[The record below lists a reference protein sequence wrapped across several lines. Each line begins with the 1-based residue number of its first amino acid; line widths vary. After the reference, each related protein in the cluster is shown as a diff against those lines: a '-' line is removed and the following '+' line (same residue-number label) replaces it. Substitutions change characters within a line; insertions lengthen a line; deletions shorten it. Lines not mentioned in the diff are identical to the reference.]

1 MKTAVLTILFCL
13 SVQVL
18 PAQRVSRDYRDKP
31 MAEVLRDLGH
41 AAKHQR
47 IVFIYNDL
55 EDFTVTE
62 RFDSLT
68 IAEAIRTCI
77 GFYPISL
84 TARGDSVLLVECTQ
98 KKPYKVIGRLVD
110 ERGVPVGYANITLLA
125 PSDSISFINK
135 GVSNQNGQ
143 FVIPTDSAEVVV
155 RISHVA
161 YKPIYRR
168 CRAIDVGTIRMETAI
183 EPLDSVA
190 VLAQPMSQT
199 ESDYYQVSQRVARAV
214 WNMPLPQFRVDTIP
228 MKYRE
233 APTVVLA
240 EYDSIEFRQAIQSSE
255 TLFSNKKSGKGRKW
269 LQTIHLHRTRYF
281 VNHQDAARRLSQVVY
296 STQTDITNF
305 VMYKLTV
312 MGISIMK
319 PDGTRRMVDTF
330 QHFKPR
336 IHKSAEAAIDTI
348 HIVGLEPGDI
358 LDIFTYHRYN
368 EPLSPYRFCL
378 PSAYPTLSYE
388 ARAVADSHTRLLY
401 DEKDVATPGQLHY
414 DGMRKVLAYH
424 LSDYDGNSPNVSPTV
439 LLQARMGYNK
449 QSTINNLQ

>member
-1 MKTAVLTILFCL
+1 MKIVLIFLFCL
-13 SVQVL
+13 LVQEL
-18 PAQRVSRDYRDKP
+18 SAQRVSRDYRDRP

-41 AAKHQR
+41 AATRQR
-47 IVFIYNDL
+47 IIFIYNDL

-77 GFYPISL
+77 GFYPTSL

-98 KKPYKVIGRLVD
+98 KKPYKLIGRLVD
-110 ERGVPVGYANITLLA
+110 ERGVPVGYANISLLS
-125 PSDSISFINK
+125 PSDSTSIINK
-135 GVSNQNGQ
+135 GVSNQNGR
-143 FVIPTDSAEVVV
+143 FVIPTDSAEVVA

-161 YKPIYRR
+161 YKPISRQYR
-168 CRAIDVGTIRMETAI
+168 ATDVGTIRLETAI
-183 EPLDSVA
+183 ERLDSVS
-190 VLAQPMSQT
+190 VTAQPMSHV
-199 ESDYYQVSQRVARAV
+199 ESDYRQLAKQVARAV
-214 WNMPLPQFRVDTIP
+214 WNMSLPQFRVDTIP

-233 APTVVLA
+233 APAVVLA
-240 EYDSIEFRQAIQSSE
+240 EYDSIEFRQTKQPSE
-255 TLFSNKKSGKGRKW
+255 ALFSNKNGRKGRKW

-312 MGISIMK
+312 MGISIIN
-319 PDGTRRMVDTF
+319 PDGTRRNVDTF
-330 QHFKPR
+330 QHFRPR
-336 IHKSAEAAIDTI
+336 IHNREAAATDTI

-358 LDIFTYHRYN
+358 LDIFIYHRYN
-368 EPLSPYRFCL
+368 EPLSPYSFRL

-388 ARAVADSHTRLLY
+388 ARAVADRHTHLQY
-401 DEKDVATPGQLHY
+401 DEKYVAPTGQLY
-414 DGMRKVLAYH
+414 DDGMRKVLAYH

-439 LLQARMGYNK
+439 LLQARMNNK
-449 QSTINNLQ
+449 R